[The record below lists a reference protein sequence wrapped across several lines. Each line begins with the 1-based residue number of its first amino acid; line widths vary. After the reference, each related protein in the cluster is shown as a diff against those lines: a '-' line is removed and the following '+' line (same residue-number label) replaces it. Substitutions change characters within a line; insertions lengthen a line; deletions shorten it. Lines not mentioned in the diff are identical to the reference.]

1 MIPFPF
7 GVSAYDRPK
16 RWTLAVA
23 LFALAGLFI
32 GPCAQADDYP
42 SRVIKLIVPYPPG
55 GATDVIGRVMAQ
67 KMAET
72 LGAQIIVE
80 NRAGATGNIGAAAVA
95 SAAPDGYTLLM
106 GALTSH
112 TIAAMLSGAPFSMD
126 KSFAPISLVG
136 TVPLLFIVN
145 PAIKANTLPE
155 YIMLL
160 KSKPGVINYASPG
173 VGSPQHMAGEMF
185 QHLAGVKMLHV
196 PYKGSGP
203 AMVDLIG
210 GHIDSMIETALAAQ
224 NYVKSGKVRALATA
238 STERIASLPAVPT
251 AVEAGLKGFDVSSL
265 FGIAAPAGTPPAIIN
280 KLNAAMKTIL
290 ANPAVKESLL
300 AQGVIAAYTTPE
312 QTAAALRAENIK
324 WAKVIKD
331 SNIKAE

>member
-1 MIPFPF
+1 MIQFPS
-7 GVSAYDRPK
+7 GVSVCARPK
-16 RWTLAVA
+16 RRTLAVA
-23 LFALAGLFI
+23 LLALAGLFV
-32 GPCAQADDYP
+32 GPIAQAEDYP

-55 GATDVIGRVMAQ
+55 GATDVIGRVMAL

-112 TIAAMLSGAPFSMD
+112 TISAMLSSAPFSMD

-155 YIMLL
+155 FISLL

-210 GHIDSMIETALAAQ
+210 GHIDSMIETAPAAQ
-224 NYVKSGKVRALATA
+224 NYIKSGKVRALATA

-251 AVEAGLKGFDVSSL
+251 AFEAGLKGFEVSSL
-265 FGIAAPAGTPPAIIN
+265 FGIAAPAGTPPVIVN

-300 AQGVIAAYTTPE
+300 TQGVIAACTTPE
-312 QTAAALRAENIK
+312 QTAAALRTENIK

-331 SNIKAE
+331 GSIKAE

>member
-1 MIPFPF
+1 MMRHVFTLAKCF
-7 GVSAYDRPK
+7 LPK
-16 RWTLAVA
+16 RRTCAISL
-23 LFALAGLFI
+23 LALASI
-32 GPCAQADDYP
+32 SVGPAAQADGYP

-67 KMAET
+67 KMAES
-72 LGAQIIVE
+72 LGGQIIVE

-112 TIAAMLSGAPFSMD
+112 TISAMLSHAPFSMD

-145 PAIKANTLPE
+145 PAVKATTLPE
-155 YIMLL
+155 FITLL
-160 KSKPGVINYASPG
+160 KTKPGAINYASPG

-203 AMVDLIG
+203 AMVDLLG
-210 GHIDSMIETALAAQ
+210 GHIDSMIETAPAVQ
-224 NYVKSGKVRALATA
+224 SYVKSGRVRALATA

-280 KLNAAMKTIL
+280 KLNAVLKTIL
-290 ANPAVKESLL
+290 ANPAVKESCWPKVSLRPTPRQSKLL
-300 AQGVIAAYTTPE
+300 LRYALK
-312 QTAAALRAENIK
+312 TASGQR
-324 WAKVIKD
+324 
-331 SNIKAE
+331 

>member
-1 MIPFPF
+1 MSQFPF
-7 GVSAYDRPK
+7 SVSICAHPK
-16 RWTLAVA
+16 RRTLAVA

-32 GPCAQADDYP
+32 GPSAQADDYP

-55 GATDVIGRVMAQ
+55 GATDVIGRVMSQ
-67 KMAET
+67 KMSEA
-72 LGAQIIVE
+72 LNAQIIVE

-112 TIAAMLSGAPFSMD
+112 TISAMLSNAPFSMD
-126 KSFAPISLVG
+126 KSYAPISLVG

-155 YIMLL
+155 FITLL

-210 GHIDSMIETALAAQ
+210 GHIDSMIETAPAAQ

-251 AVEAGLKGFDVSSL
+251 AVEAGLKGFEVSSL

-312 QTAAALRAENIK
+312 QTTAALRAENIK

-331 SNIKAE
+331 GNIKAE